1 MELLFNY
8 MYVEASFHKN
18 HDDLM
23 KTLVKH

>member
-8 MYVEASFHKN
+8 VEVSFHKN